1 MRRKRYEFKCTIS
14 TSFLAFS
21 NTVQKEHD
29 KLAIKIVTAVE
40 KELGSKCVSFRDCKT
55 GRFRKLC

>member
-1 MRRKRYEFKCTIS
+1 MRRKQYDFKMTIT
-14 TSFLAFS
+14 TSFLAFP

-29 KLAIKIVTAVE
+29 ELAKQIIDSIE
-40 KELGSKCVSFRDCKT
+40 ISLGSKCVSFRDCKT